1 MHRRLYY
8 RKVAIIDWI
17 FEEGELDFLPKNQV
31 KEFVKDRFN
40 RSLESIQRKKS
51 F

>member
-1 MHRRLYY
+1 MGRKRINRL
-8 RKVAIIDWI
+8 D

-40 RSLESIQRKKS
+40 RSLESIVKK